1 MIIFFIYYFYL
12 PKREKLVAKISGNP
26 FNFNEPQQGLG
37 VLYGGVSL
45 VHC

>member
-1 MIIFFIYYFYL
+1 MIIFFIYYFSL
-12 PKREKLVAKISGNP
+12 PKRETLVAKLSGNP

-45 VHC
+45 ERC